1 MGRIGS
7 NEIDRELVRADI
19 PQPLTALL
27 MNRIDIEGPFL
38 QAQDLERYRVVDTRG
53 GGGAARG
60 DILIS

>member
-1 MGRIGS
+1 MGRVGS
-7 NEIDRELVRADI
+7 SEIDRELVRAEI
-19 PQPLTALL
+19 PQHLTALL

-38 QAQDLERYRVVDTRG
+38 QAQDVERHRVVGTSR